1 MLILSIKNIRQRK
14 FRTFLIT
21 LAVTIGTMSMLIFM
35 GLSEGIKKATFE
47 EMEKNKSLNEITVR
61 PKVENS
67 KTLAIF
73 KAITEKRITKTDLEK
88 ISNIEGIDA
97 SYPETQ
103 FNSITSLEADIMGFS
118 LITDAMLFGLDE
130 GYLINDIKIK
140 DAWKTTSEPYPAI
153 ISGKLLDIYNL
164 TIAVPQGLPTVSE
177 SSLVGKEITM
187 YPGYSTFFPGLQK
200 KKDQIKFKVVGFS
213 DKVNLIGAT
222 IPPQILHDL
231 NQKYS
236 SDKEDKFLQV
246 HLMANSPED
255 TPKIAEKVQELN
267 FFAKYLLEDM
277 KTVSAKFDYLTYA
290 LSAISLIILL
300 TSSLAIIAT
309 FLAQIAERIKELGLY
324 RALGARKKHIR
335 HLILIEAGLI
345 GFVGSVFGTILG
357 SLISTLTNTYISNT
371 FTNLDIIPDTFIV
384 LNLKTFTTVILFGT
398 IIALLSAYYPALK
411 AGKIS
416 PIKAI
421 SK

>member
-1 MLILSIKNIRQRK
+1 MLLLSIKNIRQRK
-14 FRTFLIT
+14 FRTFLVT
-21 LAVTIGTMSMLIFM
+21 LAVTISTMSMLIFM

-47 EMEKNKSLNEITVR
+47 EMEKNKFLNEITVR

-73 KAITEKRITKTDLEK
+73 KAITEKRITETDLEK
-88 ISNIEGIDA
+88 ITKIEGVTVA
-97 SYPETQ
+97 FPETQ
-103 FNSITSLEADIMGFS
+103 FNSITSLETEIMGFS

-130 GYLINDIKIK
+130 GYLLDDIKIK
-140 DAWKTTSEPYPAI
+140 DSWKTMQEPYPAI

-200 KKDQIKFKVVGFS
+200 KKDQIKFRVVGFS

-222 IPPQILHDL
+222 IPPKILHDL

-255 TPKIAEKVQELN
+255 TPQIAEKVEELN
-267 FFAKYLLEDM
+267 FSAKYLLADM
-277 KTVSAKFDYLTYA
+277 KTVNAKFDYLTYA
-290 LSAISLIILL
+290 LAAISLIILL
-300 TSSLAIIAT
+300 TSSLAIIST

-345 GFVGSVFGTILG
+345 GFFGGVLGTILG
-357 SLISTLTNTYISNT
+357 SLTSIFTNKYISSK
-371 FTNLDIIPDTFIV
+371 FVNLDIIPDTFIV
-384 LNLKTFTTVILFGT
+384 INVKTVITVILFGT
-398 IIALLSAYYPALK
+398 LIAIISAYYPALK

-416 PIKAI
+416 PIQSI

>member
-1 MLILSIKNIRQRK
+1 MLLLSIKNIRQRK

-21 LAVTIGTMSMLIFM
+21 LAVTIGTMSMVVFM

-61 PKVENS
+61 PKIENS

-88 ISNIEGIDA
+88 IKNIEGVLEA
-97 SYPETQ
+97 YPETQ
-103 FNSITSLEADIMGFS
+103 FNSITSLETEIMGFS
-118 LITDAMLFGLDE
+118 LITDAMIFGLDE
-130 GYLINDIKIK
+130 GYLLDEIEIK
-140 DAWKTTSEPYPAI
+140 DAWKKEEEPYPAI
-153 ISGKLLDIYNL
+153 LSGKLLDIYNL

-187 YPGYSTFFPGLQK
+187 YPGYSTFFPGLQE

-213 DKVNLIGAT
+213 DRVNLIGAT
-222 IPPQILHDL
+222 IPTKILHNL

-236 SDKEDKFLQV
+236 TDKTDKFLQV
-246 HLMANSPED
+246 HLMAASPED
-255 TPKIAEKVQELN
+255 TPIIAEKVQELN
-267 FFAKYLLEDM
+267 FSAKYLLEDM
-277 KTVSAKFDYLTYA
+277 KKVSAKFDYLTYA
-290 LSAISLIILL
+290 LAGISLIILL
-300 TSSLAIIAT
+300 TSSLAIIST

-324 RALGARKKHIR
+324 RALGARKTHIR
-335 HLILIEAGLI
+335 HLILIEAGLV
-345 GFVGSVFGTILG
+345 GFFGSILGTILG
-357 SLISTLTNTYISNT
+357 SFVSILANSYISQR
-371 FTNLDIIPDTFIV
+371 FENLDIIPDTFI
-384 LNLKTFTTVILFGT
+384 LLSPKTIITVIIFGT
-398 IIALLSAYYPALK
+398 LIALLSAYYPALK